1 VAQQADLAGRGVF
14 SRPASGLIRVA
25 GSADVFIY
33 NVGLVSVGIAIALNQ
48 YYGPSLYPGAGVWLS
63 TLLAAA
69 GMLAVAATFYFW
81 SVIFPAPAAS
91 TCRCRAG
98 SAPASPSS
106 AP

>member
-48 YYGPSLYPGAGVWLS
+48 YYGWPRPAWPGSGRPGGRPPACTS
-63 TLLAAA
+63 TRC
-69 GMLAVAATFYFW
+69 W
-81 SVIFPAPAAS
+81 SGSAAPA
-91 TCRCRAG
+91 R
-98 SAPASPSS
+98 
-106 AP
+106 